1 MKGDNRQ
8 QHKADRHKI
17 FLTNKIKLLMETFIQ
32 DTLMTCKR

>member
-17 FLTNKIKLLMETFIQ
+17 FLAHKVKLPLETFTQ
-32 DTLMTCKR
+32 HTLMTFRR